1 MFCSIRYRI
10 APVIGSTTLRGDI
23 MQKLKTLNP
32 GALAWTV
39 ILTASLFF
47 FYEFIQLN
55 MPNAINV
62 ELMQVF
68 NLDAAGLGWL
78 VSMYFWGNVIFLF
91 PAGSLLDR
99 FSTKKIILTALSFCI
114 LGTFVFA
121 LANNYMVAA
130 AGRLV
135 VGFGAAFCFLG
146 CIRLASRWFP
156 PSRMALVTGLVVTMA
171 MLGGSVAQSPM
182 VFLTKS
188 VGLRNALLIDAALGL
203 LVVLVIFLVVK
214 DRPANT
220 QDNAQAEKAHLK
232 SLGFLRGVKLVVTNR
247 NNWLGGIY
255 TSLLNLPVFLLGGL
269 WGMRYLVQVHGLSD
283 LEASY
288 ATSILFV
295 GIIFGSPA
303 FGWFSDHIGKR
314 CMPMIW
320 GAILSL
326 IVMLL
331 LMYVPNL
338 SFTAIMVLFFLV
350 GFVTSS
356 QVLSYPTIAELNP
369 TALTGTAL
377 SIASLTI
384 MSSGMIFDPL
394 FGWFLELNWDKT
406 IVNNTPVYS
415 LHDFNTA
422 MWIMP
427 IAFIIGIVIAFMI
440 SETNC
445 ESQI

>member
-1 MFCSIRYRI
+1 
-10 APVIGSTTLRGDI
+10 
-23 MQKLKTLNP
+23 MQKLKTVNN
-32 GALAWTV
+32 GALAWV
-39 ILTASLFF
+39 MILTASLFF

-62 ELMQVF
+62 ELMQAF
-68 NLDAAGLGWL
+68 KLDAPGLGWL

-99 FSTKKIILTALSFCI
+99 YSTKKIILTALVFCI
-114 LGTFVFA
+114 FGTFIFA
-121 LANNYMVAA
+121 FAEDYMVAA
-130 AGRLV
+130 AGRLI

-182 VFLTKS
+182 VFLTKM
-188 VGLRNALLIDAALGL
+188 VGLREALLIDAALGIVVAIIIL
-203 LVVLVIFLVVK
+203 LVVQ

-220 QDNAQAEKAHLK
+220 QENAQAEKAHLK
-232 SLGFLRGVKLVVTNR
+232 SLGFTRGVKLVVTNP

-269 WGMRYLVQVHGLSD
+269 WGMRYLVQVHGLSE

-303 FGWFSDHIGKR
+303 FGWLSDYIGKR
-314 CMPMIW
+314 CKPMIW
-320 GAILSL
+320 GGVLSL
-326 IVMLL
+326 IVMLV
-331 LMYVPNL
+331 LMYVPDL
-338 SFTAIMVLFFLV
+338 SFKAIMVLFFLI

-384 MSSGMIFDPL
+384 MSSGMIFDPF
-394 FGWFLELNWDKT
+394 FGWLLEWNWDKT
-406 IVNNTPVYS
+406 VVNNAPVYS

-427 IAFIIGIVIAFMI
+427 IAFIVGIAIAFMI
-440 SETNC
+440 RETNC
-445 ESQI
+445 ESQV